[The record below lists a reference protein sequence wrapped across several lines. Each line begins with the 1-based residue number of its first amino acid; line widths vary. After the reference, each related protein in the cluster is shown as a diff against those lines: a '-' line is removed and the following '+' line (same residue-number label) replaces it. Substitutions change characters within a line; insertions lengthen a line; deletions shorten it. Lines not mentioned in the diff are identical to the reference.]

1 MMLRHYIIISVFY
14 FFNKRITDINVLI
27 RKRVKLIGMG
37 LIDLCV
43 NYMLYLAGDLSTLKN
58 NWSVLYIVF

>member
-1 MMLRHYIIISVFY
+1 M
-14 FFNKRITDINVLI
+14 DINVLI

-37 LIDLCV
+37 LIDLCD

-58 NWSVLYIVF
+58 K